1 MGLVQKAFS
10 DIITFSRSS
19 NATRIGPNGLV
30 QYAPHNLL
38 LQSQT
43 LDNASWTKS
52 SVTVTANA
60 AAAPDG
66 TVTADQVAAT
76 STTVYLTQS
85 VGSLAVGQYTIS
97 VYLKSG
103 TTSWAALTLSDS
115 VANAN
120 GRYFDL
126 SSVAVGGSTGLA
138 VGSNV
143 TVVSASATNIGN
155 GWVRCAVTLNVNSA
169 TTYTFVLQVVDGN
182 NSTSV
187 TSGKTFF
194 AWGAQLAVGSNALDY
209 VPTTSAAVYGPRF
222 DYDPVTLAAKG
233 LLIEEQRSNS
243 LTYSE
248 QFDNAAWTTSN
259 GTLTA
264 NAAAS
269 PDGTISADQ
278 ITTSANN
285 SAITRAVSISAD
297 STTYTASIFVK
308 YISGSTGF
316 RLRAALTGGTS
327 VARIIRVNAQTGAFV
342 ASDTTYSIVDFGN
355 GWYRVSMS
363 ISNNSTNTTFNY
375 QIYPTDDSTST
386 NVLLLWGAQL
396 EAGSFATSYIPTLAS
411 SVTRSADVA
420 SVNMLSPWFNVTEMT
435 VFLEASVLSLSGP
448 DYMWPYCLQSATP
461 VNSFGLFK
469 EPNLGNIYAISRN
482 ATSGVNQSFLGPF
495 TITANTVLKSAF
507 AGKSGS
513 NAFSVNGLTAL
524 TDSATSMS
532 NFNTMSQLM
541 IGNGDQKWNGH
552 IRRIAYYPRRLTNAE
567 LQALSA

>member
-155 GWVRCAVTLNVNSA
+155 GWVR
-169 TTYTFVLQVVDGN
+169 
-182 NSTSV
+182 
-187 TSGKTFF
+187 
-194 AWGAQLAVGSNALDY
+194 
-209 VPTTSAAVYGPRF
+209 
-222 DYDPVTLAAKG
+222 
-233 LLIEEQRSNS
+233 
-243 LTYSE
+243 
-248 QFDNAAWTTSN
+248 
-259 GTLTA
+259 
-264 NAAAS
+264 
-269 PDGTISADQ
+269 
-278 ITTSANN
+278 
-285 SAITRAVSISAD
+285 
-297 STTYTASIFVK
+297 
-308 YISGSTGF
+308 
-316 RLRAALTGGTS
+316 
-327 VARIIRVNAQTGAFV
+327 
-342 ASDTTYSIVDFGN
+342 
-355 GWYRVSMS
+355 
-363 ISNNSTNTTFNY
+363 
-375 QIYPTDDSTST
+375 
-386 NVLLLWGAQL
+386 
-396 EAGSFATSYIPTLAS
+396 
-411 SVTRSADVA
+411 
-420 SVNMLSPWFNVTEMT
+420 
-435 VFLEASVLSLSGP
+435 
-448 DYMWPYCLQSATP
+448 
-461 VNSFGLFK
+461 
-469 EPNLGNIYAISRN
+469 
-482 ATSGVNQSFLGPF
+482 
-495 TITANTVLKSAF
+495 
-507 AGKSGS
+507 
-513 NAFSVNGLTAL
+513 
-524 TDSATSMS
+524 
-532 NFNTMSQLM
+532 
-541 IGNGDQKWNGH
+541 
-552 IRRIAYYPRRLTNAE
+552 
-567 LQALSA
+567 